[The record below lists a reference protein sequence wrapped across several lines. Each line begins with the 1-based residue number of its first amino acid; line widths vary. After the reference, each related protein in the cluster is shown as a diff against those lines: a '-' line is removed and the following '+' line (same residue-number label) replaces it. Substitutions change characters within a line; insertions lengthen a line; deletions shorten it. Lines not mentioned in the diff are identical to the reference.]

1 MYRLLIASVVASI
14 ATAAAAA
21 SDDRIVIVESAAPT
35 ARVSYAGLDLQS
47 TQGRRQMAR
56 RIRVAAERICV
67 GTTVA
72 TGITGPVSSPCY
84 VAAVNS
90 GVSQMNALA
99 GL

>member
-1 MYRLLIASVVASI
+1 MYRLLIAPVAASI
-14 ATAAAAA
+14 ATAAAA
-21 SDDRIVIVESAAPT
+21 SDDRIVIVERAATT

>member
-1 MYRLLIASVVASI
+1 MYRLLIASVAASI
-14 ATAAAAA
+14 ATAAAA